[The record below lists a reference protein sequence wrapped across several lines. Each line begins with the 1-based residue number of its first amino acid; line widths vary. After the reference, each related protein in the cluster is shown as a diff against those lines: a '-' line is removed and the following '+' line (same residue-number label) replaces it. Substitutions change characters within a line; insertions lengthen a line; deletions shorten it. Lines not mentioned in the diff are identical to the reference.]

1 MMGRSRQAGFSLLEA
16 IVAMT
21 LFAVGSVALYALQAQ
36 SVRSLQRVAER
47 QAYVAAVDAALPLV
61 EDLNPM
67 REPTGTRRVA
77 DLEVRWTSTPL
88 EDPRPGRTAVG
99 SESLFEV
106 GLYAVD
112 VDVRRNGEL
121 GARFNLRRVGYRQ
134 VRQVEDP

>member
-1 MMGRSRQAGFSLLEA
+1 MTGHSRQTGFSLLEA

-21 LFAVGSVALYALQAQ
+21 MFAMGAVALYALQAQ

-67 REPTGTRRVA
+67 REPSGTRRVA

-99 SESLFEV
+99 LESLFEV

-112 VDVRRNGEL
+112 VEVRRNGEPR
-121 GARFNLRRVGYRQ
+121 ARFNLRRVGYRQ
-134 VRQVEDP
+134 VRRAEEP

>member
-1 MMGRSRQAGFSLLEA
+1 MKGRGRQTGFSLLEA

-67 REPTGTRRVA
+67 REPSGVRRVA

-99 SESLFEV
+99 SESLFEI
-106 GLYAVD
+106 GLYEVD
-112 VDVRRNGEL
+112 VDVRRNGEPS
-121 GARFNLRRVGYRQ
+121 ARFNLRRVGYRQ
-134 VRQVEDP
+134 VRQVEEP

>member
-1 MMGRSRQAGFSLLEA
+1 MKGRGRQAGFSLLEA

-47 QAYVAAVDAALPLV
+47 EAYVAAVEAALPLV

-67 REPTGTRRVA
+67 REPSGTRRVA
-77 DLEVRWTSTPL
+77 DIEVRWTSTPL

-106 GLYAVD
+106 GLYEVD
-112 VDVRRNGEL
+112 VDVRRNGEP

-134 VRQVEDP
+134 VRQVEEP

>member
-1 MMGRSRQAGFSLLEA
+1 MKGGGRQTGFSLLEA

-67 REPTGTRRVA
+67 REPSGVRRVA
-77 DLEVRWTSTPL
+77 DLEVRWTSSPL

-99 SESLFEV
+99 SESLFEI
-106 GLYAVD
+106 GLYEVD
-112 VDVRRNGEL
+112 VDVRRDGQPS
-121 GARFNLRRVGYRQ
+121 ARFKLRRVGYRQ
-134 VRQVEDP
+134 VRQVEEP

>member
-1 MMGRSRQAGFSLLEA
+1 MTGHSRQTGFSLLEA

-21 LFAVGSVALYALQAQ
+21 MFAMGAVALYALQAQ

-67 REPTGTRRVA
+67 REPSGTRRVA

-99 SESLFEV
+99 LESLFEV

-112 VDVRRNGEL
+112 VEVRRNSEPR
-121 GARFNLRRVGYRQ
+121 ARFNLRRVGYRQ
-134 VRQVEDP
+134 VRQAEEP